1 MTLSPEQQELLSA
14 YLDGEV
20 STAEAA
26 LAKALL
32 ERPEASAYLEQMR
45 SVSARV
51 REHGGAHAPADFRQ
65 SVQAHLEGDY
75 DSISRPT
82 SNQRPIQQ
90 LPSASWRMPLM
101 AAAAAIIVAV
111 GILFTGVLTNVN
123 DTPRPGE
130 VADEPGAARNRE
142 VTGKELPEPT
152 LKTNTDGNPLP
163 TPPPKGPEHSD
174 PEKKQ
179 PRPGEG
185 TEKTPGTGGTGGDRG
200 DDTKTDHPNKDAQDA
215 HEEVQSVSFD
225 NAVTEISVWSSR
237 NTPVSQTYTEI
248 LSASS
253 LYGTASL
260 RASRVNYSVASVG
273 TDFTDYRGV
282 EIELEEARVPELLAA
297 LQRLAIEH
305 GMGSVVVPGYLR
317 RSVAGQLNQVDALQD
332 VAEAYTRGEN
342 PSANDLAKA
351 KGPVSTA
358 DAPTIDNYNKRS
370 RANDPTARRADG
382 ILPPD
387 AQRDLV
393 ERQEERSGG
402 ATTRKEE
409 TAREL
414 GPDAEPTRP
423 ARIVR
428 LIIRLQ

>member
-20 STAEAA
+20 SAAEAA

-32 ERPEASAYLEQMR
+32 ERPEALAYLEQLR
-45 SVSARV
+45 TVSARV
-51 REHGGAHAPADFRQ
+51 REHGAARAPADFKQ

-90 LPSASWRMPLM
+90 LPTAGWRMPLM

-111 GILFTGVLTNVN
+111 GILFTGVLTNVSDAPKPGDVAYDSKANRNTAAAGKENTETALRN
-123 DTPRPGE
+123 DKGSRPQPAPPTKGPDLPDPAKESPQPGE
-130 VADEPGAARNRE
+130 
-142 VTGKELPEPT
+142 
-152 LKTNTDGNPLP
+152 
-163 TPPPKGPEHSD
+163 S
-174 PEKKQ
+174 
-179 PRPGEG
+179 
-185 TEKTPGTGGTGGDRG
+185 TEKTPGTGGTGGSDYGKG
-200 DDTKTDHPNKDAQDA
+200 DDHTRDSQDA
-215 HEEVQSVSFD
+215 HEEVQSISFD
-225 NAVTEISVWSSR
+225 DAVTEISVWSNR

-273 TDFTDYRGV
+273 MDFTDYRGV
-282 EIELEEARVPELLAA
+282 EVELEEARVPELLAA

-317 RSVAGQLNQVDALQD
+317 RNVAGQLNQVDALQD
-332 VAEAYTRGEN
+332 VAEAYTRGES
-342 PSANDLAKA
+342 PSNNDLAKA
-351 KGPVSTA
+351 KGPANTV
-358 DAPTIDNYNKRS
+358 DAPSIENYNKRS
-370 RANDPTARRADG
+370 RANDPSARRADG

-393 ERQEERSGG
+393 ERLEERSPG
-402 ATTRKEE
+402 ATTRKVE

-414 GPDAEPTRP
+414 GPDADTRHP